1 MCLWIQNFF
10 SIAWS
15 GLIIKGDLAIVV
27 LVQGETILDEMA
39 KFLRDDL
46 FLLHLIALETHYKN
60 KLQAPTK
67 LHAVL
72 IVCEL
77 LIIAT

>member
-1 MCLWIQNFF
+1 MCLWIQIFF

-15 GLIIKGDLAIVV
+15 GLIIKGDLAIAV

-46 FLLHLIALETHYKN
+46 FLFHLIALETHCKN
-60 KLQAPTK
+60 KLRGVIK
-67 LHAVL
+67 
-72 IVCEL
+72 
-77 LIIAT
+77 